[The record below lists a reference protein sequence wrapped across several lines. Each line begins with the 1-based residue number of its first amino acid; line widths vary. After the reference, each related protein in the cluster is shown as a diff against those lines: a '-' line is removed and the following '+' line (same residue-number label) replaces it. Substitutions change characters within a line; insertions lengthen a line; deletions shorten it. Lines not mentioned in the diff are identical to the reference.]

1 MHGEE
6 YRRHLYDLGVAVNLG
21 TNAPKKLD
29 GLLKKPVPKAIT
41 SDDVAPGPVRIPKKK
56 RK

>member
-6 YRRHLYDLGVAVNLG
+6 YRRHLYDLGIAFNLA
-21 TNAPKKLD
+21 TNAPKKLGD
-29 GLLKKPVPKAIT
+29 LLKKPKPKVVT
-41 SDDVAPGPVRIPKKK
+41 SEDIPMGPVRIPKKK